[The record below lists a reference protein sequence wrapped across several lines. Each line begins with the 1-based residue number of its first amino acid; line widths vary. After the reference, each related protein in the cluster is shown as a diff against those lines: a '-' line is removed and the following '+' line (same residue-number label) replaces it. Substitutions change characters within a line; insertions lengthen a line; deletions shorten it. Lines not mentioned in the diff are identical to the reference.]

1 MDEWRHGTDRAG
13 NTRQVCAK
21 RILARNVKTGGS
33 VENHQGM
40 KEFMNRIGRETLRFI
55 IAMS

>member
-1 MDEWRHGTDRAG
+1 MDEWRHDNDRVGGQAC
-13 NTRQVCAK
+13 VK